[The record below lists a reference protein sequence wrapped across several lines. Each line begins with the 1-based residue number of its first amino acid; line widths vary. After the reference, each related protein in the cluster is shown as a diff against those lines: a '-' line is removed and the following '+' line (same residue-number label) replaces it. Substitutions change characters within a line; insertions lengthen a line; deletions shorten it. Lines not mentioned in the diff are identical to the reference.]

1 MTSILGQRAAQYAA
15 AMCDDYNVGYSQHN
29 RWDMPDISELISNT
43 GYGGAY
49 EADCSSLTA
58 RAYNAAIVSLG
69 LQGRIPLFPESD
81 ATWTGSW
88 RSLAAARGFSV
99 EEWYPGVDLDVGDL
113 LLSERDSGGTG
124 HIAMYTGGDAEREAW
139 ISEIG
144 DIYGASGDQTGEE
157 TRTKP
162 LSEHPLTVSGQWTH
176 VLHAPSTPTTTTTS
190 TPTTTQESDD
200 MFESADRAK
209 LDGVSYLLSNNLGA
223 AIGRLDQE
231 RYVARNERAQITA
244 SLAALTAAVK
254 TLATAKGADP
264 DAILATIKTSV
275 DAGVARAL
283 EGLEITLAAKETAK

>member
-1 MTSILGQRAAQYAA
+1 MTSILGQRAAANM
-15 AMCDDYNVGYSQHN
+15 AMLCDDWDVGYSQPG
-29 RWDMPDISELISNT
+29 RWDIRD
-43 GYGGAY
+43 GGTT
-49 EADCSSLTA
+49 DCSAATA
-58 RAYNAAIVSLG
+58 WAYNRAGISP
-69 LQGRIPLFPESD
+69 PLPTD
-81 ATWTGSW
+81 YRTWTGTW

-99 EEWYPGVDLDVGDL
+99 EEWDTDVDLGAGDL
-113 LLSERDSGGTG
+113 LLSEADSGGTG
-124 HIAMYTGGDAEREAW
+124 HIAMYTGGDAVREAW
-139 ISEIG
+139 IAETG
-144 DIYGASGDQTGEE
+144 DIDGAPGDQTGGE
-157 TRTKP
+157 TRTV
-162 LSEHPLTVSGQWTH
+162 SYWGHPLTVSGQWTH

-209 LDGVSYLLSNNLGA
+209 LDGVSYLLNHNLGA